1 MSTCNSTTSACA
13 CVEGVVERSSRRRAA
28 EISARYAI
36 WARDAVSV
44 CRLRTPR
51 KHKNESPRNFPGV
64 SRAGVRGRAVPETP
78 NERVSTNSGG
88 FCRFLHAND
97 APGRGKGLILADRED
112 LEAERTPGLLQNRV
126 PRPGNKRP
134 QRCPDGRRRP
144 KPPPLSAPG
153 ARWPRSGLSTRAI
166 FPAGLA
172 PRRS

>member
-1 MSTCNSTTSACA
+1 MYNYMQTPSEHQTSIAFSFSWCAHHVSTCNSTTSACA

-51 KHKNESPRNFPGV
+51 KHENESPRNFPGV

-88 FCRFLHAND
+88 FCWFLHAND
-97 APGRGKGLILADRED
+97 APERDKGLIF
-112 LEAERTPGLLQNRV
+112 LQ
-126 PRPGNKRP
+126 
-134 QRCPDGRRRP
+134 
-144 KPPPLSAPG
+144 SA
-153 ARWPRSGLSTRAI
+153 S
-166 FPAGLA
+166 
-172 PRRS
+172 